1 MRDVVHQQ
9 QWPGDSIRGMTPR
22 PLYLHVGASKTGT
35 SALQHGLFDSV
46 GELADRGVG
55 VPLASRNAH
64 IRQVLRP
71 LGWVTASGFT
81 REIRSERVADLGSV
95 LKAAA
100 GERLLLTCEDLC
112 EADTERIEA
121 LVEVAD
127 RAGQEVRVVLTVRG
141 LASVI
146 PSEWQ
151 QFLKH
156 RMTLDYPTFLTRIQ
170 NRQGRW
176 AGHFWRRQDLVAMC
190 DRWTEVVG
198 RDRIDVVI
206 TPDRAADPE
215 GLYRMF
221 GQVVGFDPHQLS
233 WPERNVNASWG
244 YVEAEVYRRANEAL
258 GDRLPRYERDYQ
270 PGLRWPLVQGVL
282 PRSAS
287 ARIPLPPSELEWVT
301 HVAREHV
308 AWLQDANIR
317 VHGDPASLIPSAA
330 DTAELPRLDEEAV
343 ARASI
348 ETLANFAVFAHR
360 RGQRAAAEA
369 PATGVA
375 GTARRVAR
383 GVRRRL
389 RG

>member
-1 MRDVVHQQ
+1 
-9 QWPGDSIRGMTPR
+9 MTPR

-46 GELADRGVG
+46 SELADQGIG
-55 VPLASRNAH
+55 LPLTGRNDH
-64 IRQVLRP
+64 IRQLLRP

-81 REIRSERVADLGSV
+81 RDIRREQLTELGPV
-95 LKAAA
+95 LTSAA

-112 EADTERIEA
+112 EADPERIGA

-170 NRQGRW
+170 NRKGRW
-176 AGHFWRRQDLVAMC
+176 ASHFWRRQDLVAVC
-190 DRWTEVVG
+190 ARWAEIVG
-198 RDRIDVVI
+198 RDRIDVVV
-206 TPDRAADPE
+206 TPDRTTDPE

-221 GQVVGFDPHQLS
+221 GQVVGFDPSPLS
-233 WPERNVNASWG
+233 WPARNVNASWG
-244 YVEAEVYRRANEAL
+244 YVEAEVYRRTNEAL

-287 ARIPLPPSELEWVT
+287 ARIPLPPSELDWVT
-301 HVAREHV
+301 HVASEHV
-308 AWLQDANIR
+308 AWLQDAGIR
-317 VHGDPASLIPSAA
+317 VHGDPSSLIPSAS
-330 DTAELPRLDEEAV
+330 DTEELPRLDDEAV

-360 RGQRAAAEA
+360 RAQRSARAVTASGGA
-369 PATGVA
+369 FGRTRRFA
-375 GTARRVAR
+375 GRVY
-383 GVRRRL
+383 RRL
-389 RG
+389 R

>member
-1 MRDVVHQQ
+1 
-9 QWPGDSIRGMTPR
+9 MTPR

-46 GELADRGVG
+46 GELADQGIG
-55 VPLASRNAH
+55 VPLTGRHDH

-81 REIRSERVADLGSV
+81 RDVRREQLAELGPV
-95 LKAAA
+95 LKSAA

-112 EADTERIEA
+112 EADLERIEA

-170 NRQGRW
+170 NRKGRW
-176 AGHFWRRQDLVAMC
+176 ADHFWRRQDLVAMC
-190 DRWTEVVG
+190 ARWAEVVG
-198 RDRIDVVI
+198 RDRIDVVV
-206 TPDRAADPE
+206 TPDRTADPE

-233 WPERNVNASWG
+233 WPQRNVNASWG

-308 AWLQDANIR
+308 AWLQDAGIR
-317 VHGDPASLIPSAA
+317 VHGDPSSLVPSAA
-330 DTAELPRLDEEAV
+330 DTADLPRLDEEAV

-360 RGQRAAAEA
+360 RAQRSGAAAV
-369 PATGVA
+369 ATGPVA
-375 GTARRVAR
+375 RARRLAGR
-383 GVRRRL
+383 VRRRL
-389 RG
+389 GR

>member
-1 MRDVVHQQ
+1 
-9 QWPGDSIRGMTPR
+9 MTPR

-46 GELADRGVG
+46 PALADQGIG
-55 VPLASRNAH
+55 VPLTGRNDH
-64 IRQVLRP
+64 IRQLLRP

-81 REIRSERVADLGSV
+81 RDVRREALDELGPV
-95 LKAAA
+95 LKSAA
-100 GERLLLTCEDLC
+100 GERLLVTCEDLC
-112 EADTERIEA
+112 EADQERIEA
-121 LVEVAD
+121 LVAVAD
-127 RAGQEVRVVLTVRG
+127 RTGQEVRVVITVRG

-156 RMTLDYPTFLTRIQ
+156 RMTLDYPTFLTKIQ
-170 NRQGRW
+170 HRKGRW
-176 AGHFWRRQDLVAMC
+176 ATHFWLRQDLVAMC
-190 DRWTEVVG
+190 TRWAEVVG
-198 RDRIDVVI
+198 HDRIDVVV
-206 TPDRAADPE
+206 TPDRASDPE

-221 GQVVGFDPHQLS
+221 GQVVGFDPGQLS

-244 YVEAEVYRRANEAL
+244 YVEAEVYRRVNEAL

-301 HVAREHV
+301 QVAREQV
-308 AWLQDANIR
+308 EWLQHSDIR
-317 VHGDPASLIPSAA
+317 VHGELPSLIPSEA
-330 DTAELPRLDEEAV
+330 DTADLPHLDEEAV

-348 ETLANFAVFAHR
+348 ETLANFAVFAHKR
-360 RGQRAAAEA
+360 SQRAASSR
-369 PATGVA
+369 PARA
-375 GTARRVAR
+375 GGRVRHLAGR
-383 GVRRRL
+383 TRRRL
-389 RG
+389 RRR